1 MDTVRIGV
9 IGLGNMGSAHA
20 KCIARGEITG
30 AVLGAVCD
38 TIPGRQEWAKSE
50 LGEHIPFYS
59 TEEEM
64 LASGKFDAV
73 LIATPHYHHPQSA
86 INAFE
91 QGLHVLI
98 EKPAGV
104 YTKQVREMNERAARS
119 GKVFGIMYNQRSQ
132 PIYQKLR
139 DLIQSGELGEIRRTN
154 WIITNWYRPQSY
166 YNSGGW
172 RATWA
177 GEGGGVLINQDPHQ
191 LDLWQW
197 TTGLVPKRMRA
208 FCRFGHYRD
217 IEVEDDVTA
226 YVEYENG
233 ASGVFVTTTGEAPG
247 TNRFEITGDRGKV
260 VIENGKLTFWRLR
273 VSEPEFNRQYKGMFG
288 QPECWKCDIPV
299 HGQGGEH
306 RYIIQNWTDAIR
318 TGSPLLAPG
327 EEGIRGLTLSN
338 AMLLSTWTDNW
349 VTFPLD
355 EDLFHAELQK
365 RIDRSRYAADA
376 PEEVRA
382 PADMSRS
389 FGS

>member
-9 IGLGNMGSAHA
+9 IGLGNMGARMRSASRA
-20 KCIARGEITG
+20 ARSRGGIGRCLRYDSRPSGVGE
-30 AVLGAVCD
+30 V
-38 TIPGRQEWAKSE
+38 E